1 MDRAMGSLT
10 PYSFVPHM
18 VLQDYTDD
26 MNFLQRCHNFAFS
39 LVDAIYRKFVYMP
52 AMDRMAR
59 EHFGHLEG
67 PLPSVA
73 ELENSIAVIL
83 VNNHFA
89 MTTPRPLMP
98 GMVNI
103 AGAHIK
109 PLKPLPDDLQQFLDG
124 ADHGAI
130 YMSLGSFMQSSM
142 MPKEKMVAIL
152 KVFGSLKQRI
162 IWKFDSDDSLPLPSN
177 VIVRKWLP
185 QSDILAHPKLLLF
198 IGHGGLFE
206 TIEGSYRGL
215 PILFMPF
222 FGDQFRNAMLA
233 KSKGY
238 GRKIL
243 FTELT
248 EESFKSEI
256 VEMITNKSYMKN
268 ANEVASLLKDN
279 PYCPIDD
286 AIWWIEHAAKG
297 TKHLKSAAIN
307 LSWYQYLLLDV
318 VFMFVLLLW
327 LMWKV
332 IRAAQVLLFL
342 RQQKRSVNFSAT
354 EKKSN

>member
-1 MDRAMGSLT
+1 MDRVMGGLT

-26 MNFLQRCHNFAFS
+26 MDFFQRCNNFGFS
-39 LVDAIYRKFVYMP
+39 MIDVIYRKFVYMP

-59 EHFGHLEG
+59 EHFGNLEG

-89 MTTPRPLMP
+89 MTPPRPLMP
-98 GMVNI
+98 GMINI
-103 AGAHIK
+103 GGAHIK

-124 ADHGAI
+124 AEHGAI
-130 YMSLGSFMQSSM
+130 FMSLGSFMQSSM

-152 KVFGSLKQRI
+152 KVFGSLKQRV
-162 IWKFDSDDSLPLPSN
+162 IWKFESDDSPPLPSN
-177 VIVRKWLP
+177 VIVHKWLP
-185 QSDILAHPKLLLF
+185 QSDILGHPNLLLF
-198 IGHGGLFE
+198 ISHGGLFG

-222 FGDQFRNAMLA
+222 FGDQYRNAMLA

-256 VEMITNKSYMKN
+256 DEMITNKSYMKN
-268 ANEVASLLKDN
+268 AKEVASLLNDN
-279 PYCPIDD
+279 PSHPMDE
-286 AIWWIEHAAKG
+286 AIYWIEYAARNKG
-297 TKHLKSAAIN
+297 AKHLT
-307 LSWYQYLLLDV
+307 LLACLY
-318 VFMFVLLLW
+318 FCCGW
-327 LMWKV
+327 CGK
-332 IRAAQVLLFL
+332 
-342 RQQKRSVNFSAT
+342 
-354 EKKSN
+354 